1 MFRCVWQLV
10 TCPWVLTNHVPILK
24 DKNVVHCKSIT
35 VDDFRGISISPVIT
49 KIFEH
54 CILDGYRDYFKTSDS
69 QFGFKHSCAHAMYS
83 PSCVVDHYV
92 NCGSTINICALDL
105 LKAFDKMSH
114 CGFFN
119 ETDGKTNTRYALVY
133 SRTLVF
139 DWMYMCKMGHL
150 FLPIF

>member
-1 MFRCVWQLV
+1 MCMTVDYVPLSFGKSY
-10 TCPWVLTNHVPILK
+10 TVPILK

-35 VDDFRGISISPVIT
+35 VDDFRGISISPVIS

-54 CILDGYRDYFKTSDS
+54 CILNRYRDYFKTSDN
-69 QFGFKHSCAHAMYS
+69 QFGFKQGSICAHALY
-83 PSCVVDHYV
+83 YV

-139 DWMYMCKMGHL
+139 CWMYLCKMGHL